1 MIARTRIVVVGNGM
15 VGQRFLEKLPAA
27 HSFDVTVLCEEPRP
41 AYDRVQLSSFFV
53 DKSAEDLSLVPPGFF
68 ETHGIDVRVGER
80 AVAIDAQA
88 RTVMTGAGERLAYD
102 KLILA
107 TGSQPFVP
115 PISGRDRNGC
125 YVYRT
130 IEDLEA
136 IRSGAAQARVGVVIG
151 GGLLGLEAAR
161 ALRDLGLET
170 HIVELA
176 PRLMALQ
183 VDEGGGAM
191 LRRKIEALGL
201 RVHTGKTTSAIGDAT
216 ADSRAAADHHAP
228 ADCDVSLRHGTAN
241 LIEFADGSTLKAD
254 IIVFSAGIRPRDEL
268 ARQAGLTVGPRGGIV
283 IDDSCCTSDADIY
296 AIGECALWRG
306 RIFGLVAP
314 GYQMAEVAAR
324 HIAGNSD
331 AAFTGADTSTKLK
344 LLGVDVASIG
354 DAQAATPGAR
364 SYAFVDE
371 RREIYKR
378 LIVDSEC
385 KRLLGAVLVGDAA
398 DYGTL
403 LQTMLHKM
411 PLPEHPE
418 SLILPARESG
428 GTAVGAGLAALPP
441 DAQVCSCNNVTKQTI
456 CAAVESGC
464 TTVGAIKASTR
475 ATSACGGC
483 APLVKQ
489 ILDAELERRG
499 VALENHL
506 CEHFPH
512 SRQQLFHLIRV
523 GGLRTFEEVR
533 AKCGGTGIESHPP
546 IRLGCDICKPVV
558 ASILASCWNE
568 FVLAGDRAPLQDTND
583 YFLANMQKDGTYS
596 VVPRIPGGEITPE
609 KLIAIGEVARK
620 FGLYTKITGGQRIDL
635 FGARVHELPLIWS
648 ELIAAGFE
656 SGHAYGKALRTVKSC
671 VGSAWCRYGVQDS
684 VGLAIELENRY
695 KGLRSPHKLKLGVSG
710 CARECAE
717 AQGKDVGV
725 IATGK
730 GWNLYVCG
738 NGGMKPRHAELLAA
752 DLDKPT
758 LIRYIDR
765 FLMLYIRTA
774 DRLQRTSTWRDGLEG
789 GLQYLRQ
796 VICQDSLG
804 IGAELEADMARVI
817 GSYQCEWKKAVD
829 DPAIRRRFRHFVNSD
844 AGDSN
849 VVFVG
854 ERSQIRPATAAE
866 RRRSQ
871 EATG

>member
-1 MIARTRIVVVGNGM
+1 MTARMRIVVVGNGM

-27 HSFDVTVLCEEPRP
+27 DSFDITVIGEEPRP
-41 AYDRVQLSSFFV
+41 AYDRVQLSSFFAG
-53 DKSAEDLSLVPPGFF
+53 KTAEDLNLVPPGFF
-68 ETHGIDVRVGER
+68 ETCGIVVRLGER
-80 AVAIDAQA
+80 AAEIDRAA
-88 RTVMTGAGERLAYD
+88 HTLRTAGGDVIDYD
-102 KLILA
+102 KLVLA

-115 PISGRDRNGC
+115 PVPGRDRSGC

-136 IRSGAAQARVGVVIG
+136 IRAGAAEARVGVVIG

-170 HIVELA
+170 HVVELA

-191 LRRKIEALGL
+191 LRRKIEALGV
-201 RVHTGKTTSAIGDAT
+201 RVHTGRSTKSI
-216 ADSRAAADHHAP
+216 
-228 ADCDVSLRHGTAN
+228 ADCEGAARHLLT
-241 LIEFADGSTLKAD
+241 FADGGTLETD
-254 IIVFSAGIRPRDEL
+254 VVVFSAGIRPRDEL
-268 ARQAGLTVGPRGGIV
+268 ARQAQLTVGQRGGIV
-283 IDDSCCTSDADIY
+283 IDNFCRTSDRDIY
-296 AIGECALWRG
+296 AIGECALWQG

-324 HIAGNSD
+324 DVAGESG
-331 AAFTGADTSTKLK
+331 AAFTGADMSTKLK

-354 DAQAATPGAR
+354 DAHAATPGAR

-378 LIVDSEC
+378 LVVDTDC
-385 KRLLGAVLVGDAA
+385 KRILGAVLVGDAA
-398 DYGTL
+398 EYGTL
-403 LQTMLHKM
+403 LQTMLHGM
-411 PLPEHPE
+411 PLPEQPE
-418 SLILPARESG
+418 DLILPAR
-428 GTAVGAGLAALPP
+428 GAGGASSGSGLTALPEA
-441 DAQVCSCNNVTKQTI
+441 AQICSCNNVTKGAI
-456 CAAVESGC
+456 CAAVDNGC

-475 ATSACGGC
+475 AASTCGGC

-489 ILDAELERRG
+489 LLEAQLKRRG

-506 CEHFPH
+506 CEHFRH
-512 SRQQLFHLIRV
+512 SRQQLFHLVRV
-523 GGLRTFEEVR
+523 GSLKSFEEVL
-533 AKCGGTGIESHPP
+533 
-546 IRLGCDICKPVV
+546 IRHGSGFGCDICKPAV

-609 KLIAIGEVARK
+609 KLIAIGEVARR

-635 FGARVHELPLIWS
+635 FGARVHELPLIWA

-671 VGSAWCRYGVQDS
+671 VGSTWCRYGVQDS
-684 VGLAIELENRY
+684 VGLAIELESRY

-710 CARECAE
+710 CTRECAE

-725 IATGK
+725 IATEK

-758 LIRYIDR
+758 LVRYIDR
-765 FLMLYIRTA
+765 FLMFYVRTA
-774 DRLQRTSTWRDGLEG
+774 DRLQRTSTWRDNLEG
-789 GLQYLRQ
+789 GLDYLKQ
-796 VICQDSLG
+796 VVCQDSLG
-804 IGAELEADMARVI
+804 IGAELEADMALVI
-817 GSYQCEWKKAVD
+817 AAYECEWKKAVE
-829 DPAIRRRFRHFVNSD
+829 DPVTRRRFRHFVNSD
-844 AGDSN
+844 SGDSN
-849 VVFVG
+849 VVFVR
-854 ERSQIRPATAAE
+854 ERSQNRPATAAE
-866 RRRSQ
+866 RRRLR
-871 EATG
+871 EAAG